1 MRKKMLLLA
10 LALTAAMASL
20 QTPRAEAGGG
30 YACLQCTTL
39 PSGAQCCITCWCEDV
54 GRFQIMSCPA
64 IGCGE
69 I

>member
-1 MRKKMLLLA
+1 MRKKILLLA
-10 LALTAAMASL
+10 LTLAAVAFSL
-20 QTPRAEAGGG
+20 QAPPAEANGG
-30 YACLQCTTL
+30 YACVQCTTL

-64 IGCGE
+64 IGCAE